1 MSPSPEDIS
10 WDELFASLVPDDE
23 GRLASPTPLAD
34 LAARVHTLTSAASPS
49 DRAALTP
56 IVALLNHCERMERER
71 AERDHKANNALA
83 GVHANV
89 GFLEAM
95 LGRDSPDQPLARD
108 ASPEERAVLLQA
120 LRHTVQATRKLT
132 EILKAPAVSKKT

>member
-1 MSPSPEDIS
+1 MSAPLENIA
-10 WDELFASLVPDDE
+10 WDDLFASLAPDEE

-34 LAARVHTLTSAASPS
+34 LAARVRALASTASPS
-49 DRAALTP
+49 DLASLGP
-56 IVALLNHCERMERER
+56 IVALLGHCERMERER

-89 GFLEAM
+89 GFLEAT
-95 LGRDSPDQPLARD
+95 LGHDSPDQPLARD

-120 LRHTVQATRKLT
+120 LRHTVQATRKLA
-132 EILKAPAVSKKT
+132 EILKVPAVAKKG